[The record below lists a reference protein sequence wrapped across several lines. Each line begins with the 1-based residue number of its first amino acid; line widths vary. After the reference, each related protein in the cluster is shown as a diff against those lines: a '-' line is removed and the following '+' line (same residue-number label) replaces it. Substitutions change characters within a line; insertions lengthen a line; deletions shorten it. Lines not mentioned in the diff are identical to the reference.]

1 MGAIQRYGGPIL
13 YLFISIF
20 ALFGALIWAESGS
33 RTARRLRDIRQLK
46 NEGQKSSKEDVL
58 AAAEHAEKSD
68 DLLRVLDV
76 SKTYGDNKV
85 VDDVSFSLPRNTVFA
100 LLGPNGAGKTTT
112 FNMIRK
118 FPIVS
123 SDDHLILTYLSQ

>member
-20 ALFGALIWAESGS
+20 ILVGALIWAESGS
-33 RTARRLRDIRQLK
+33 RTARRLRDIRHAK
-46 NEGQKSSKEDVL
+46 EGKESSKDDVL
-58 AAAEHAEKSD
+58 AAAEQAENSD

-76 SKTYGDNKV
+76 SKTYGSNKV
-85 VDDVSFSLPRNTVFA
+85 VDGVSFSLPQDTVFA

-112 FNMIRK
+112 FNMIRE
-118 FPIVS
+118 
-123 SDDHLILTYLSQ
+123 